1 MHAWSPDGKLLSGS
15 MQGQSC
21 LLDTQTSTR
30 LFDVV
35 GLLGPW
41 SPQGRRVLA
50 QHGEGHTQILE
61 WPSQVKLGQL
71 PKHAWQWASET
82 RLMANAPEGILW
94 SDFPFEEVQI
104 LDTESDPWQLF
115 HPIDN
120 TALGIRWRESLKRNE
135 LVSWQPGLALEVAVR
150 PDLARLQFQEWA
162 WDPSDSSW
170 AAMESAPE
178 VRIQAWSHPL
188 GHAQAQVRRET
199 LSAGL
204 VHAGA
209 ALLWLSPTEVRGWSR
224 TSQEHYGLA
233 LKSKATVDC
242 RCWHPALQRLAVA
255 GEEALE
261 ILEVNPHV

>member
-1 MHAWSPDGKLLSGS
+1 

-41 SPQGRRVLA
+41 SPQGGRVLA

-61 WPSQVKLGQL
+61 WPSQAKLGQL

-82 RLMANAPEGILW
+82 RLMANAPDGILW

-120 TALGIRWRESLKRNE
+120 TAVGIRWRESLKRNE
-135 LVSWQPGLALEVAVR
+135 FVSWQPGLALEVAVR

-162 WDPSDSSW
+162 WDPAHSSW
-170 AAMESAPE
+170 AAMEGAAD
-178 VRIQAWSHPL
+178 VCIQAWSHPL
-188 GHAQAQVRRET
+188 GHAQAQVRRELLGRLCGT
-199 LSAGL
+199 TELSQSIEMRLNTHHVKDDNSPLIPMWIKTALSAY
-204 VHAGA
+204 
-209 ALLWLSPTEVRGWSR
+209 ALGDEEPS
-224 TSQEHYGLA
+224 A
-233 LKSKATVDC
+233 
-242 RCWHPALQRLAVA
+242 RLP
-255 GEEALE
+255 E
-261 ILEVNPHV
+261 